1 MVRSLCICFLSSFLF
16 ISCHRDVNRNAFST
30 YETSFDEALAS
41 IIDKT
46 DTNTVEIV
54 ATSENEILQDKL
66 QNIGY
71 AIGPN
76 KSSLQIILVKSIF
89 GLRHSPHGNGKIYI
103 VKNKKVIGYYNG
115 LMYNFKAYL
124 DNGRLM
130 VQPEED
136 CPFTKID
143 FSKEIPSNIFLQEDS
158 CGGGNEYPFCKE
170 QTEP

>member
-1 MVRSLCICFLSSFLF
+1 MVRTICFYFFFSFLF
-16 ISCHRDVNRNAFST
+16 TSCYRDVNKNVLST
-30 YETSFDEALAS
+30 HETRFDEVFTS
-41 IIDKT
+41 IIAKT
-46 DTNTVEIV
+46 DTNVVEIV
-54 ATSENEILQDKL
+54 SKLGNEILEDKL
-66 QNIGY
+66 QNIGN

-76 KSSLQIILVKSIF
+76 ESCLQIILVKSIF

-103 VKNKKVIGYYNG
+103 VKNKKVIGYYND

-158 CGGGNEYPFCKE
+158 CGGGNAYPFCKE
-170 QTEP
+170 